1 MDDPKLSEP
10 GTSPDKPRGM
20 DFGNLAYSLRDFID
34 CASEPL
40 AFCGAIQPFGLLI
53 AARSD
58 DLVIQAVSANWT
70 EVAGIE
76 RADSLIG
83 RGLQEVLA
91 IDPPPGSVGSG
102 DLRQK
107 LLSGASQVTV
117 RDGGQGGFK
126 PGVCRLTKSHLIIEF
141 EVESKS
147 EVKVDVKIEANDSLP
162 LLQRLSRDVT
172 TADSVQSAAS
182 ATVALLREF
191 TGYDRVMIYRF
202 DPHWNGEVIAESVR
216 GDMKA
221 FLNLRFPAS
230 DIPPQ
235 ARKLFKQNQ
244 CRVIFDTRA
253 IPVPLIGRSVSP
265 SDVDLGT
272 SLLRAV
278 SPIHIQYLDN
288 MGVRSTWAVPV
299 MTGDIL
305 WGLASLH
312 RQAIPMHPTPQL
324 RNSVDL
330 AIQILSAK
338 IIATTEQS
346 RLQVKSNTIGFMESL
361 FRGLTSGKNLEMALS
376 ECPEALLNMTDS
388 TSVYIRISGQEIFL
402 GHPVE
407 SATLANV
414 LAALRNSPEMRIWKS
429 TSLMRD
435 LKLTSVDINAAGALA
450 VPLST
455 RFEDLVVWFRPEHVH
470 EVDWGGS
477 PGFEAPSGERVS
489 ESLTP
494 RASFEIWKQQVSGH
508 CRQWSDSDEAAAGCF
523 LSGFIQGL
531 ITKLQGIAQLHANLE
546 RLDRM
551 KDEFMSN
558 ASHELRTP
566 LSIIIGWIDLI
577 RDEKNLPENIVE
589 AINVIDRNARIQVT
603 MINDLLDTSR
613 MISGKLRLDSRAN
626 VDVTEII
633 SGLVAGL
640 SPSAKEKKITINWA
654 PACPVLITADPERL
668 LQIVSN
674 LLNNALKFTPQG
686 GSIAIR
692 LMSGADSVKI
702 EIEDSGIG
710 VAPEQLERIFERFYQ
725 TKERGGNGA
734 GLGLGLSLVRG
745 LVELQ
750 GGHVCAL
757 SQGHGKG
764 TRFVVEVP
772 TKGVRTSESSESSE
786 SSVLPPTAVNSPTPA
801 RVVES
806 NVLRD
811 VRVLIVEDKE
821 EALIA
826 LRAQCESQGAITFS
840 AANGQE
846 ALDILMQHPV
856 DLILSDLAMSV
867 VDGYQCMQSWRA
879 VEAKRKSRAIP
890 AIAMSALAS
899 PKDKLRAQAAGFNL
913 HIAKPVYREELWAA
927 VRALNLVP
935 NAQRTMD
942 ELKSKPA

>member
-20 DFGNLAYSLRDFID
+20 NFGNLAYSLRDFSD

-53 AARSD
+53 AASFD
-58 DLVIQAVSANWT
+58 DLVIQAVSANWS
-70 EVAGIE
+70 EVAGID

-83 RGLQEVLA
+83 RSLQEVLA
-91 IDPPPGSVGSG
+91 IDPPPGSAGAG
-102 DLRQK
+102 DLCEK
-107 LLSGASQVTV
+107 LLSGEYQVTV
-117 RDGGQGGFK
+117 RDAGQGRFK
-126 PGVCRLTKSHLIIEF
+126 PGVCRLTKSHLIVEF

-147 EVKVDVKIEANDSLP
+147 DVKVDVKIETNDSVQ
-162 LLQRLSRDVT
+162 LLQSLSQDLT

-191 TGYDRVMIYRF
+191 TGYDRIFIYRF
-202 DPHWNGEVIAESVR
+202 DPQRNGEVIAESVR
-216 GDMKA
+216 SDMNV

-244 CRVIFDTRA
+244 CRIVFDTRSVP
-253 IPVPLIGRSVSP
+253 IPLIGRSVSP
-265 SDVDLGT
+265 SDVDLGA

-288 MGVRSTWAVPV
+288 MGVRSTLVVPLK
-299 MTGDIL
+299 TGDIL
-305 WGLASLH
+305 WGLVSCH
-312 RQAIPMHPTPQL
+312 SQSVPVHPTSQL

-338 IIATTEQS
+338 IIALNEQS
-346 RLQVKSNTIGFMESL
+346 RLRVKTNTIGFMECL
-361 FRGLTSGKNLEMALS
+361 FRGITSGKNLEVAVS
-376 ECPEALLNMTDS
+376 ECPDALLNMTGS
-388 TSVYIRISGQEIFL
+388 TSVYMRISGQQVFL
-402 GHPVE
+402 GQAIE
-407 SATLANV
+407 SATLENV
-414 LAALRNSPEMRIWKS
+414 LAALRKTPEIQIWKS
-429 TSLMRD
+429 NSLMRD
-435 LKLTSVDINAAGALA
+435 LKFAAVDINAAGALA

-455 RFEDLVVWFRPEHVH
+455 RFEDLVVWFRPEFVH
-470 EVDWGGS
+470 EVDWGGP
-477 PGFEAPSGERVS
+477 PGFEAQSGEWMT

-494 RASFEIWKQQVSGH
+494 RASFGIWKQQVSGQ
-508 CRQWSDSDEAAAGCF
+508 CRPWSESDEQAAGYF
-523 LSGFIQGL
+523 LSGFIQEL
-531 ITKLQGIAQLHANLE
+531 ISKLQGIAQLHANLE
-546 RLDRM
+546 KVDRM

-589 AINVIDRNARIQVT
+589 AINVIDRNARIQVA
-603 MINDLLDTSR
+603 MINDLLDSSR
-613 MISGKLRLDSRAN
+613 IMSGKIRLDSRAN
-626 VDVTEII
+626 VDVTDII
-633 SGLVAGL
+633 SGLVGDLA
-640 SPSAKEKKITINWA
+640 PAAKEKKITITWA
-654 PACPVLITADPERL
+654 PAGPVLITADPERL
-668 LQIVSN
+668 LQILSN

-692 LMSGADSVKI
+692 LMSGADSVNI

-772 TKGVRTSESSESSE
+772 TKGVRTSESSESS
-786 SSVLPPTAVNSPTPA
+786 VLPPTAVNSPTPVM
-801 RVVES
+801 VVGS
-806 NVLRD
+806 NLLRD

-826 LRAQCESQGAITFS
+826 LRAQCERQGASTLS

-856 DLILSDLAMSV
+856 DLIFSDLVMPV
-867 VDGYQCMQSWRA
+867 VDGYQWMQTWRA
-879 VEAKRKSRAIP
+879 VEAQRNSPAIP
-890 AIAMSALAS
+890 SIAMSALAA

-913 HIAKPVYREELWAA
+913 HIAKPVYREELLAA
-927 VRALNLVP
+927 VRSLNLVP
-935 NAQRTMD
+935 ITQRTTD

>member
-91 IDPPPGSVGSG
+91 IDPPPGSAGAG
-102 DLRQK
+102 DSCEK
-107 LLSGASQVTV
+107 LLSGEYQVTV
-117 RDGGQGGFK
+117 RDAGQGRFK
-126 PGVCRLTKSHLIIEF
+126 PGVCRLTKSHLIVEF

-147 EVKVDVKIEANDSLP
+147 DVKVDVKIETNDSVP

-191 TGYDRVMIYRF
+191 TGYDRIFIYRF

-216 GDMKA
+216 SDMNV

-244 CRVIFDTRA
+244 CRIVFDTRSVP
-253 IPVPLIGRSVSP
+253 IPLIGRSVSP
-265 SDVDLGT
+265 SDVDLGA

-312 RQAIPMHPTPQL
+312 RQSIPMHPTPQL

-338 IIATTEQS
+338 IIATTEQA

-361 FRGLTSGKNLEMALS
+361 FRGLTSGKNLEAALS
-376 ECPEALLNMTDS
+376 ECSEALLNMTES
-388 TSVYIRISGQEIFL
+388 TSVYIRISGQEVFR
-402 GHPVE
+402 GHAIE
-407 SATLANV
+407 SATLENV
-414 LAALRNSPEMRIWKS
+414 LAALRKTPEIQIWKS
-429 TSLMRD
+429 NSLMRD
-435 LKLTSVDINAAGALA
+435 LKFDSVDINAAGALA

-455 RFEDLVVWFRPEHVH
+455 GFEDLVVWFRPELVH
-470 EVDWGGS
+470 EVDWGGP
-477 PGFEAPSGERVS
+477 PGFEAPSGEWMT

-494 RASFEIWKQQVSGH
+494 RASFAIWKQQVSGH
-508 CRQWSDSDEAAAGCF
+508 CRQWSDSDQEGAGYF
-523 LSGFIQGL
+523 LSGFIREL
-531 ITKLQGIAQLHANLE
+531 ISKLQGVAQLHATLE
-546 RLDRM
+546 KVDRM

-577 RDEKNLPENIVE
+577 RDESNLPENIVE
-589 AINVIDRNARIQVT
+589 AINVIDRNARIQVA
-603 MINDLLDTSR
+603 MINDLLDISR
-613 MISGKLRLDSRAN
+613 IMSGKIRLDSRAN
-626 VDVTEII
+626 VDVTDII

-640 SPSAKEKKITINWA
+640 APAAKEKKITINWV

-686 GSIAIR
+686 GFIAIR
-692 LMSGADSVKI
+692 LMSSADSVNI

-710 VAPEQLERIFERFYQ
+710 VAPEQLEHIFERFYQ

-734 GLGLGLSLVRG
+734 GLGLGLSLVKG

-750 GGHVCAL
+750 GGHVCAV
-757 SQGHGKG
+757 SPGHGKG
-764 TRFVVEVP
+764 TRFVVELP
-772 TKGVRTSESSESSE
+772 TNGFRTSESSEPFE
-786 SSVLPPTAVNSPTPA
+786 SSVLPSTAVNSPTPVM
-801 RVVES
+801 VVGS
-806 NVLRD
+806 NLLRD

-821 EALIA
+821 DALIA
-826 LRAQCESQGAITFS
+826 LRAQCERQGASTLS

-856 DLILSDLAMSV
+856 DLILSDLLMPV
-867 VDGYQCMQSWRA
+867 VDGYQLMQSWRA
-879 VEAKRKSRAIP
+879 LEAKRKSRAIP
-890 AIAMSALAS
+890 SIAMSALAAR
-899 PKDKLRAQAAGFNL
+899 KDKQRAQAAGFNL
-913 HIAKPVYREELWAA
+913 HIAKPVYREELLAA
-927 VRALNLVP
+927 VRSLNLVP
-935 NAQRTMD
+935 NTQRTMD

>member
-1 MDDPKLSEP
+1 M
-10 GTSPDKPRGM
+10 
-20 DFGNLAYSLRDFID
+20 
-34 CASEPL
+34 
-40 AFCGAIQPFGLLI
+40 
-53 AARSD
+53 
-58 DLVIQAVSANWT
+58 
-70 EVAGIE
+70 
-76 RADSLIG
+76 
-83 RGLQEVLA
+83 
-91 IDPPPGSVGSG
+91 
-102 DLRQK
+102 
-107 LLSGASQVTV
+107 
-117 RDGGQGGFK
+117 
-126 PGVCRLTKSHLIIEF
+126 
-141 EVESKS
+141 
-147 EVKVDVKIEANDSLP
+147 
-162 LLQRLSRDVT
+162 
-172 TADSVQSAAS
+172 
-182 ATVALLREF
+182 
-191 TGYDRVMIYRF
+191 
-202 DPHWNGEVIAESVR
+202 
-216 GDMKA
+216 
-221 FLNLRFPAS
+221 
-230 DIPPQ
+230 
-235 ARKLFKQNQ
+235 
-244 CRVIFDTRA
+244 
-253 IPVPLIGRSVSP
+253 
-265 SDVDLGT
+265 
-272 SLLRAV
+272 
-278 SPIHIQYLDN
+278 
-288 MGVRSTWAVPV
+288 
-299 MTGDIL
+299 
-305 WGLASLH
+305 
-312 RQAIPMHPTPQL
+312 
-324 RNSVDL
+324 DL

-346 RLQVKSNTIGFMESL
+346 RLQVKSNTIVFMESL

-407 SATLANV
+407 SATLANG

-435 LKLTSVDINAAGALA
+435 LKLTSVDINAAGVLA
-450 VPLST
+450 VPLSI

-546 RLDRM
+546 RADRM

-640 SPSAKEKKITINWA
+640 SPSAKEKKITINWV
-654 PACPVLITADPERL
+654 PVCPVLITADPERL
-668 LQIVSN
+668 LQIFSN

-692 LMSGADSVKI
+692 LMSSAVSVTI
-702 EIEDSGIG
+702 EVEDSGIG
-710 VAPEQLERIFERFYQ
+710 VGPDELEAMFERFYQ
-725 TKERGGNGA
+725 SKERGRNA
-734 GLGLGLSLVRG
+734 SGLGLGLSLVKG

-750 GGHVCAL
+750 GGHVRAF

-764 TRFVVEVP
+764 TRFVVELP
-772 TKGVRTSESSESSE
+772 TKGVLTSEP
-786 SSVLPPTAVNSPTPA
+786 SVVSPTAVDSPTPA

-846 ALDILMQHPV
+846 ALNILMQHPV
-856 DLILSDLAMSV
+856 DFILSDLAMPV
-867 VDGYQCMQSWRA
+867 VDGYQWMQSWRA